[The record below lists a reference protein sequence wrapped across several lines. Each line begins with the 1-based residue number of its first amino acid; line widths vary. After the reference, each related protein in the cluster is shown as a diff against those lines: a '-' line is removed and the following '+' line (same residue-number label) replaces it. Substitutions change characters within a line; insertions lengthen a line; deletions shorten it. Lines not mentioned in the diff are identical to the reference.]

1 MDFTNLKKG
10 KGYVTR
16 DEIHNRLYCFELP
29 EGEAFF
35 MRMSEDHP
43 LFSEVGFTY
52 NDSYLSIFQVFTGH
66 RDLYYF
72 IRDMFF
78 DVVRELNLPVKV
90 EEWN

>member
-1 MDFTNLKKG
+1 MDFTNLKEG

-16 DEIHNRLYCFELP
+16 DEIHARLYHLELP

-35 MRMSEDHP
+35 MRRSEDHP
-43 LFSEVGFTY
+43 LFSDVGFTY
-52 NDSYLSIFQVFTGH
+52 KGSYLSIFQVFTGH

-72 IRDMFF
+72 ILDMFF
-78 DVVRELNLPVKV
+78 DVVEELNLPMKA